1 MMNGPLAGFA
11 SSVWRVLRAPRTPV
25 VLVAL
30 WAAGAALG
38 GLAPL
43 GAHPAESVLLHI
55 PAALLPFALMARAAT
70 LAERLLAVGV
80 GLALLGAAQ
89 SGAEL
94 GEVRVG
100 GVEPP
105 EAYTA
110 MLAGRQ
116 VPVALGG
123 QLTARTDDAES
134 LSLRLGTPKFEVAS
148 TQLPSSGEREVSLGP
163 WRVHARGQRPND
175 APSRLRGV
183 ARGPNGER
191 IALDLRAGETLPLA
205 DGVTL
210 TLEGL
215 EADYGRRLG
224 AAARVSLDTNGQ
236 RRTDWVFLDAPD
248 LDQRLAPGQWT
259 IEPTSISADSSWV
272 LGVRR
277 SGIQWLAALG
287 LALAAA
293 ALVAQRRVK
302 EPT

>member
-1 MMNGPLAGFA
+1 MNA
-11 SSVWRVLRAPRTPV
+11 SHFDR
-25 VLVAL
+25 
-30 WAAGAALG
+30 G
-38 GLAPL
+38 G
-43 GAHPAESVLLHI
+43 
-55 PAALLPFALMARAAT
+55 
-70 LAERLLAVGV
+70 
-80 GLALLGAAQ
+80 
-89 SGAEL
+89 
-94 GEVRVG
+94 
-100 GVEPP
+100 
-105 EAYTA
+105 
-110 MLAGRQ
+110 
-116 VPVALGG
+116 
-123 QLTARTDDAES
+123 
-134 LSLRLGTPKFEVAS
+134 
-148 TQLPSSGEREVSLGP
+148 
-163 WRVHARGQRPND
+163 
-175 APSRLRGV
+175 
-183 ARGPNGER
+183 

-248 LDQRLAPGQWT
+248 LVQRLAPGQWT